1 MKLLIEA
8 DDDVTI
14 DAIRESQPGDQFE
27 LVLVPPADPRTK
39 PKALNF
45 GLTLARGELVA
56 IYDAEDEPEP
66 LQLRRAAVAMKRL
79 DQDVACIQAKLTY
92 HNPMQNLITKWFT
105 IEYSLWFSFFLPGL
119 ASMNAPIP
127 LGGTSNHFRRSALQ
141 AMGAWD
147 PYNVTEDAD
156 LGIRMSR
163 EGYCDP
169 RARVEHVRRGQ
180 QRLRQL
186 DEAALEVAEGLS
198 PDVRCPPPPAS

>member
-1 MKLLIEA
+1 M
-8 DDDVTI
+8 VM
-14 DAIRESQPGDQFE
+14 S
-27 LVLVPPADPRTK
+27 
-39 PKALNF
+39 
-45 GLTLARGELVA
+45 
-56 IYDAEDEPEP
+56 
-66 LQLRRAAVAMKRL
+66 RL
-79 DQDVACIQAKLTY
+79 DPDVACIQAKLTY

-156 LGIRMSR
+156 LGIRMFAGGLLDSS
-163 EGYCDP
+163 
-169 RARVEHVRRGQ
+169 ARVQHLRRGQ

-186 DEAALEVAEGLS
+186 DEAAV
-198 PDVRCPPPPAS
+198 